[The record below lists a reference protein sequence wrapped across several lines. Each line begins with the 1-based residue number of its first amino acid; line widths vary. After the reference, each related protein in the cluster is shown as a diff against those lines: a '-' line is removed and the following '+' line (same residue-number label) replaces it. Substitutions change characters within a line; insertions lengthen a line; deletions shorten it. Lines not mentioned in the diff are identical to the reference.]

1 MNLFTGGMMK
11 KKNKIFGFL
20 VITPTIIAIAIFV
33 YGFISWTIRTSFSD
47 WNSYR
52 KLLSGEFVN
61 VGFRN
66 YERLFNDWRFQTDL
80 WNTLFFTAFFLLG
93 CLALGILLAS
103 LLDKNI
109 KGGRIFQNIFLF
121 PMALSLVV
129 TGTIWNWFFAPGI
142 IPNDP
147 AGINMLLH
155 NLGLDSLQWGWFTVT
170 DGIGPFNLALIPVI
184 IAAVWQLS
192 GYTMA
197 MYLAGLKSIPT
208 VLTEAARVDGASSAQ
223 IFWKI
228 KMPLLK
234 PITLSAMIILGH
246 ISLKIFDLV
255 YAMTGSGP
263 NNVTDMPAVY
273 MFELTF
279 RSNRYALGSSVSII
293 MLLMV
298 AVVIVPY
305 LISTFRKG
313 S

>member
-1 MNLFTGGMMK
+1 MK

-20 VITPTIIAIAIFV
+20 VISPTIVAIAIFV
-33 YGFISWTIRTSFSD
+33 YGFISWTVRTSFSS
-47 WNSYR
+47 WNSY
-52 KLLSGEFVN
+52 KTLLAGEFTN
-61 VGFRN
+61 VGFKN
-66 YERLFNDWRFQTDL
+66 YQRLFSDWRFQTDL
-80 WNTLFFTAFFLLG
+80 WNTLFFTAFFLFG
-93 CLALGILLAS
+93 CLVLGILLAS
-103 LLDKNI
+103 LLDKKI
-109 KGGRIFQNIFLF
+109 KGGRVFQNIFLF
-121 PMALSLVV
+121 PMALSFVV
-129 TGTIWNWFFAPGI
+129 TGTIWNWFFAPGL
-142 IPNDP
+142 IPDDP
-147 AGINMLLH
+147 AGLNMLLH
-155 NLGLDSLQWGWFTVT
+155 SLGLDALQWGWFTVT
-170 DGIGPFNLALIPVI
+170 DSIGHFNLALIPVI
-184 IAAVWQLS
+184 IAAVWQMA

-208 VLTEAARVDGASSAQ
+208 TLTEAARVDGATSAQ

-279 RSNRYALGSSVSII
+279 RSNRYALGSGISII

-305 LISTFRKG
+305 LLSTFRKG
-313 S
+313 A